1 MSFFLFNY
9 LAQCKS
15 MIQSSHDIKECG
27 MSPTLSS
34 MAFAKSL
41 IYSSKGDLEIKYKQ
55 KLMRC
60 LKVVILFCKFCI
72 FYAQILVIQTV
83 YVAVHLLHLHMM
95 EHSCDELV
103 CTACFGIIISFLHGK
118 SCNNKVHMSLM
129 SDHIFKPQVIA
140 YSTILG

>member
-55 KLMRC
+55 KILRC
-60 LKVVILFCKFCI
+60 LKVVILYCKFCI
-72 FYAQILVIQTV
+72 FMLRFLLYRLYMWLFTCCIYIWWNILV
-83 YVAVHLLHLHMM
+83 
-95 EHSCDELV
+95 
-103 CTACFGIIISFLHGK
+103 
-118 SCNNKVHMSLM
+118 MSLFVRLALVSSLVFCM
-129 SDHIFKPQVIA
+129 EKVVIIKCTCLWWAIIFL
-140 YSTILG
+140 SLR